1 MKTPARRFFSIFL
14 AIIMALSTQIFCFCA
29 DVLAEAPIIYVSPD
43 GNDTSG
49 DGTSDAPFATLKK
62 AFSKIN
68 SNLGATIVLMGD
80 IKGVEQCIFRHQRPH
95 GASYHHGQRSRKRL
109 SV

>member
-62 AFSKIN
+62 AFSKIFSVEIQN
-68 SNLGATIVLMGD
+68 AVFVVLNLRLGHSLSAKLTDNGISDKRAFVIL
-80 IKGVEQCIFRHQRPH
+80 R
-95 GASYHHGQRSRKRL
+95 ARS
-109 SV
+109 